1 MQDVQNMNIG
11 MISIYPPPQTKHAK
25 LGGVGSYTKNLVEA
39 IKGNTTKIFIF
50 SNKNSDTPLTSQ
62 DDNIVVNYCW
72 DMGSIKYPIQ
82 IIRNIFFNKRE
93 HIDLFHIQYEVFLY
107 GGALSIVTFP
117 LLLMFL
123 KLCRIPILV
132 TIHQVVP
139 ITKLDEKFLA
149 MLGVSGS
156 TGLLKLGLL
165 VLLKFIVFLSDGV
178 IVHESLFKKV
188 LIDDYKCNQSSKIHV
203 VHHGVEEHV
212 ISIDKNKAKAFLN
225 IQKKNV
231 ILFFGYISRY
241 KGLEVLIDSFKY
253 LDADDYVLIIAGGAH
268 PRLKK
273 DIAYEDYNTS
283 LKKRASESQREIIFT
298 GFVPEDKISY
308 YFSSAD
314 IVIFPYTVIMS
325 SSGPMALAIAYEIPF
340 LASESFKEVLDK
352 ELIFEIDPEELA
364 KKISSFFHLS
374 SRSIDVKSYV
384 KELKNLRLWRWTG
397 EKHIKIYK
405 HLLTK

>member
-1 MQDVQNMNIG
+1 MNIG

-25 LGGVGSYTKNLVEA
+25 LGGVGSYTKNLVES
-39 IKGNTTKIFIF
+39 IKNTTTKIFIF
-50 SNKNSDTPLTSQ
+50 SNKHGDNPSKSQ
-62 DDNIVVNYCW
+62 DDNVEVNYCW
-72 DMGSIKYPIQ
+72 DMGSIRYPMQ
-82 IIRNIFFNKRE
+82 IIRNIFFNQRE
-93 HIDLFHIQYEVFLY
+93 RIDLFHIQYEVFLY
-107 GGALSIVTFP
+107 GGALSVLTFP

-123 KLCRIPILV
+123 KLCRIPVLV

-139 ITKLDEKFLA
+139 LSKLDKKFLT

-156 TGLLKLGLL
+156 PLLLKFGLLL
-165 VLLKFIVFLSDGV
+165 LLKFIVFLSDGI
-178 IVHESLFKKV
+178 IVHESLFKTV
-188 LIDDYKCNQSSKIHV
+188 LITDYKCNQSSKIHV
-203 VHHGVEEHV
+203 IHHGVEEHV
-212 ISIDKNKAKAFLN
+212 TLIDKNKAKAFLN

-241 KGLEVLIDSFKY
+241 KGLDLIIDSFKY
-253 LDADDYVLIIAGGAH
+253 LGPDDYVLIIAGGAH

-273 DIAYEDYNTS
+273 DLSYEEYKIS
-283 LKKRASESQREIIFT
+283 LKKRASKSQKDIIFT

-314 IVIFPYTVIMS
+314 VVIFPYTVIMS

-340 LASESFKEVLDK
+340 LASESFKEILDK
-352 ELIFEIDPEELA
+352 EVIFKIDPEELA
-364 KKISSFFHLS
+364 KKISSFFQLS

-384 KELKNLRLWRWTG
+384 KELKKLRSWCKTG

-405 HLLTK
+405 HLLSK